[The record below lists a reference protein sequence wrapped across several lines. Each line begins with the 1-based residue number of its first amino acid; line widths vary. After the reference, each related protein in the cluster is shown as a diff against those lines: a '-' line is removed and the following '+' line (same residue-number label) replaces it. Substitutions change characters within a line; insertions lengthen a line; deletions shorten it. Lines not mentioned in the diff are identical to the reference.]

1 MTKLTFTD
9 GELGITV
16 EINQDRVSLEE
27 AIATFQ
33 EFLEDAG
40 YDLNEQNVGLV
51 DA

>member
-1 MTKLTFTD
+1 MTRLEFTD
-9 GELGITV
+9 GTLGVNV

-40 YDLNEQNVGLV
+40 YDLDDRAIGLV
-51 DA
+51 G

>member
-1 MTKLTFTD
+1 MTRFEFTD
-9 GELGITV
+9 GSQGVTV

-27 AIATFQ
+27 ALATMS

-40 YDLNEQNVGLV
+40 YDLDGKTVGLV

>member
-9 GELGITV
+9 GERGVTV

-27 AIATFQ
+27 AISTFQ

-40 YDLNEQNVGLV
+40 YDLNEKYIGLI

>member
-9 GELGITV
+9 GELGIAV

-40 YDLNEQNVGLV
+40 YDLNEQSLGLV

>member
-1 MTKLTFTD
+1 MTSLIFND
-9 GELGITV
+9 GERDVTV

-27 AIATFQ
+27 ALSTFQ

-40 YDLNEQNVGLV
+40 YDLNDKTVGLV